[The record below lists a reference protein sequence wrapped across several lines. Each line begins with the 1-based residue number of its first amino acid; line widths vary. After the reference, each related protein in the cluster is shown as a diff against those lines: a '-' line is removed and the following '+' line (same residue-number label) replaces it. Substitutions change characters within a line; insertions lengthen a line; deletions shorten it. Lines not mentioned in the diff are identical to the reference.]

1 MEKIEMTK
9 KCCRE
14 IVMAALNLK
23 PVVNATAKL
32 RKAAKYTVQTAQLI

>member
-14 IVMAALNLK
+14 IVTAALNLRLAAY
-23 PVVNATAKL
+23 ATAKL
-32 RKAAKYTVQTAQLI
+32 RKAAKSTVQTAQLI